1 MEKDVL
7 SQVIEAEKEIQKC
20 IESEQLKAREWLDGV
35 KKECDESFLREEK
48 KIRES
53 LEQEL
58 DHAAGQAEAEAAGIV
73 SQAAS
78 AAERLGNIKKEIL
91 SAIIQRHIARIL
103 PG

>member
-20 IESEQLKAREWLDGV
+20 IENEKLKAREWVDGV
-35 KKECDESFLREEK
+35 TKECDESFLREEK
-48 KIRES
+48 KIREY
-53 LEQEL
+53 LQKEL

-73 SQAAS
+73 SQAEG
-78 AAERLGNIKKEIL
+78 AAQRLKTVKKEIL